1 MALVC
6 RRMEVSRV
14 DEEGVEKPLASL
26 SGGEKSMSQM
36 ALIFALWTVRE

>member
-14 DEEGVEKPLASL
+14 DEEGVEKPFASL
-26 SGGEKSMSQM
+26 SGGEKSDFQM
-36 ALIFALWTVRE
+36 ALFFALWRVRE